1 MGVGK
6 LLPIFAYA
14 QPVYKKCECCGRVR
28 DIYYRMH
35 VMDPK
40 DTNLLVGSIELCEPC
55 GEKLGSITDQKLAK
69 ETVLAKFAP
78 EDDI

>member
-1 MGVGK
+1 
-6 LLPIFAYA
+6 
-14 QPVYKKCECCGRVR
+14 
-28 DIYYRMH
+28 
-35 VMDPK
+35 MDPK